1 MGYLMGEFELI
12 QHYFA
17 AHYSSRDDVELGIG
31 DDCALLN
38 VPIGE
43 CLAVSTDTLVS
54 GVHFFADVE
63 PFALGHK
70 VLAVNL
76 SDLAAMGAFPRWV
89 SLALTLPK
97 VDEAWLAEFARGFHT
112 LAQKH
117 QVALIGGDT
126 TRGPLSITVSVNGTV
141 PASKALRRSGARVGD
156 AIYVSGSL
164 GAAALAVQQ
173 RIHHLPIPLEALHAC
188 IERMELP
195 QPRCELG
202 LALQGIATSALDLS
216 DGLAG
221 DLMHI
226 LRASAV
232 AADIELTALPI
243 HPAVSSS
250 TTSEQALQL
259 ALGGGDD
266 YELCFTVPA
275 DKERMIN
282 MLAASLAIPL
292 TRIGVIKAGSPQINW
307 RHQGNLVELHINGWE
322 HFHHGK
328 IGKTS

>member
-1 MGYLMGEFELI
+1 MGEFELI

-17 AHYSSRDDVELGIG
+17 SLSAPRDDVELGIG

-38 VPIGE
+38 IPAGE
-43 CLAVSTDTLVS
+43 CLAVTTDSLNS
-54 GVHFFADVE
+54 GVHFFPDID

-76 SDLAAMGAFPRWV
+76 SDLAAIGATPRWV
-89 SLALTLPK
+89 SLAITLPTAT
-97 VDEAWLAEFARGFHT
+97 EQWLAEFARGFHS
-112 LAQKH
+112 LAAKH
-117 QVALIGGDT
+117 NVALIGGDT
-126 TRGPLSITVSVNGTV
+126 TRGPLSVTVSAKGTV
-141 PASKALRRSGARVGD
+141 AAEEAIRRSGAKAGD

-173 RIHHLPIPLEALHAC
+173 RIHQFHVPEAALKTCVEH
-188 IERMELP
+188 MDYP

-202 LALQGIATSALDLS
+202 MALRGIANSALDLS

-226 LRASAV
+226 LRASNV
-232 AADIELTALPI
+232 AAEIELTSLPI
-243 HPAVSSS
+243 DPAVTQSV
-250 TTSEQALQL
+250 TPDQALQL

-275 DKERMIN
+275 EHELQ
-282 MLAASLAIPL
+282 LAKLAEKLSLPL
-292 TRIGVIKAGSPQINW
+292 TRIGHITEGTAKISW
-307 RHQGNLVELHINGWE
+307 YHQGQSVELHIKGWE
-322 HFHHGK
+322 HFHHGEA
-328 IGKTS
+328 